1 MKYAA
6 SVGNSATSGTTTGIQ
21 RINVVSSPVSERLL
35 SEETVMLA
43 LLLFEETAGETA
55 GETVNAMKGSLIDV
69 GRSTA
74 WSKDG
79 SARCPNGFDSPGSR
93 DVCNA

>member
-6 SVGNSATSGTTTGIQ
+6 SVGNSATSGTMTGIP

-43 LLLFEETAGETA
+43 LLLFEETAGET
-55 GETVNAMKGSLIDV
+55 VNAMKGSLIDV

-74 WSKDG
+74 
-79 SARCPNGFDSPGSR
+79 
-93 DVCNA
+93 

>member
-1 MKYAA
+1 MKYAT
-6 SVGNSATSGTTTGIQ
+6 SVGNSATSGTTMGIQ

-43 LLLFEETAGETA
+43 LLLFEETAGET
-55 GETVNAMKGSLIDV
+55 VNAMKGSLIDV
-69 GRSTA
+69 GPSTA

-79 SARCPNGFDSPGSR
+79 SARCPNGFGSPG
-93 DVCNA
+93 

>member
-6 SVGNSATSGTTTGIQ
+6 SVGNSATSGTMTGIQ

-35 SEETVMLA
+35 SEEIVMLA
-43 LLLFEETAGETA
+43 VLPFGETA
-55 GETVNAMKGSLIDV
+55 RETADAMKGSLIDG

-74 WSKDG
+74 LGKDG
-79 SARCPNGFDSPGSR
+79 SARCPNGFDSRGSR
-93 DVCNA
+93 CVCHT

>member
-43 LLLFEETAGETA
+43 LLLFEETAGET
-55 GETVNAMKGSLIDV
+55 VNAMKGSLIDV

>member
-6 SVGNSATSGTTTGIQ
+6 SVGNSATSGTMTGIQ

-43 LLLFEETAGETA
+43 LLLFEETV
-55 GETVNAMKGSLIDV
+55 GETVNAMKDSLIDV

-74 WSKDG
+74 
-79 SARCPNGFDSPGSR
+79 
-93 DVCNA
+93 